1 MTTIEKRQSPFD
13 AIRREDE
20 QGEYWMARDLQELLG
35 YSQWRRF
42 NDTINRAR
50 VSVAAAGGDVRQ
62 HFSQVSQ
69 LADAGNLGNQNRSDF
84 RMTRYGCYLVA
95 MNGDT
100 SKREIADAQQYF
112 AVKTRQ
118 AEVAEEREAPAIPQT
133 FQDALRAYA
142 DALDEKERAEVAQ
155 REAEMEAALLRP
167 PAEAW
172 ENLVDTGQD
181 YDVATAANI
190 LNRDSNIDTG
200 RNRLFQWMQDSLM
213 LYRRAGGQLVPYANH
228 TEHLRLKPQS
238 RPDHEA
244 SDSRARKEAHAQ
256 VRVTVRGLEWI
267 QQRMREEAR
276 PDLTQIAPP
285 RRQTGNVISMRSA
298 R

>member
-1 MTTIEKRQSPFD
+1 MTMIEKRQSPFD
-13 AIRREDE
+13 AIRHEDE
-20 QGEYWMARDLQELLG
+20 QGEYWYARDLMELLG
-35 YSQWRRF
+35 YTNWRDF
-42 NDTINRAR
+42 NNAINRAR
-50 VSVAAAGGDVRQ
+50 ASAAVSSVPVYE
-62 HFSQVSQ
+62 HFIF
-69 LADAGNLGNQNRSDF
+69 ADARKNAGQAGRTGADF
-84 RMTRYGCYLVA
+84 RLTRYACYITA

-100 SKREIADAQQYF
+100 RKKEIADAQQYF
-112 AVKTRQ
+112 AVKTRE
-118 AEVAEEREAPAIPQT
+118 AEVAVQPPALPST
-133 FQDALRAYA
+133 YLDALK
-142 DALDEKERAEVAQ
+142 ALVTEVEAKERAEVAQ

-190 LNRDSNIDTG
+190 LNRDQNIDTG
-200 RNRLFQWMQDSLM
+200 RDRLFRWMQDALM

-238 RPDHEA
+238 RPDHSA
-244 SDSRARKEAHAQ
+244 DDSRARKEAHAQ

-276 PDLTQIAPP
+276 PDLTQIAP